1 MTIGSLRRIFTAL
14 AIAILVTAC
23 APLGTGG
30 EKANVD
36 RVTISSA
43 GSNPPKYFAVVTG
56 MLPDGCSNVGR
67 NSQNLIGGTVRI
79 NLYVE
84 SETGSCSFPFT
95 TPFKETI
102 RVNLRDLSPGV
113 YDLEVNGVIAAQKIT
128 IGR

>member
-1 MTIGSLRRIFTAL
+1 LRRIFTAL

-23 APLGTGG
+23 APLSTGS

-36 RVTISSA
+36 RVTVSST
-43 GSNPPKYFAVVTG
+43 GSNPTKYFVVVTG

-67 NSQNLIGGTVRI
+67 NSQNPVGGTLRI

-84 SETGSCSFPFT
+84 SATGSCSFPFT

-113 YDLEVNGVIAAQKIT
+113 YNLEVNGVIAAEKLT